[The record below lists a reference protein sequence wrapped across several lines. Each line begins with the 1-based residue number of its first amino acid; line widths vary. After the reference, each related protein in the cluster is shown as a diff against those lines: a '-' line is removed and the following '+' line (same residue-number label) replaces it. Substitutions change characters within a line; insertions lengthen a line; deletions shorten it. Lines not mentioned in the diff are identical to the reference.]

1 MDEIGKLLP
10 TLLKREI
17 RRPEPRLLEILVPLW
32 PRIAGRAMAQHA
44 RPADF
49 NFGTLTLHTDCPTW
63 AMQLRQMSVEICAKV
78 NGLLG
83 QPLVKKL
90 RVKVVASLEAM
101 HKSTKDRAARLPEVF
116 AAETNLNQHCIT
128 DPEIASALAASYA
141 KYFHRSRS

>member
-1 MDEIGKLLP
+1 VDEIGKLLP

-32 PRIAGRAMAQHA
+32 PRMAGKAMAQHA

-63 AMQLRQMSVEICAKV
+63 GLQLRHMSGEICAKV

-90 RVKVVASLEAM
+90 RVRVVASLEAT
-101 HKSTKDRAARLPEVF
+101 HQSTKERVTRLPEVF
-116 AAETNLNQHCIT
+116 AAETTLNQHSIT
-128 DPEIASALAASYA
+128 DPEIASALATSYA
-141 KYFHRSRS
+141 KYFRSRS